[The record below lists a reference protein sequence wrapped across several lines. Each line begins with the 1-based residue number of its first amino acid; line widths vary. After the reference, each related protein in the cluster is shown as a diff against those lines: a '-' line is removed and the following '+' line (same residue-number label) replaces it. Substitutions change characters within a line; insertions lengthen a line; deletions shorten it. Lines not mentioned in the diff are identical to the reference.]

1 MGHTN
6 TWDRG
11 ETDKVRIFKGFKTIF
26 EVAPLTRNH
35 PRGIVRSWLAQ
46 AADQL
51 GAALRNKAMSVEC
64 SIWGR

>member
-1 MGHTN
+1 MRQIN
-6 TWDRG
+6 TRTRD
-11 ETDKVRIFKGFKTIF
+11 ETDKVCIIKGFKTVF

-35 PRGIVRSWLAQ
+35 PHGIVRAWLMQ

-51 GAALRNKAMSVEC
+51 GAALRNRAMSVEC